1 MGFKAEK
8 KDGYDRGKK
17 KKKKSYKQENN
28 VVNVNARSLLEC
40 KDPL

>member
-17 KKKKSYKQENN
+17 KKKN
-28 VVNVNARSLLEC
+28 SLTSKKTML
-40 KDPL
+40 LM